1 MTKRD
6 KVKAI
11 ADLGEEPAFYRF
23 GKVPSNVMDKLST
36 MDMCAIYF
44 LIQLK
49 KIDDGFDE
57 SEYST
62 FYLHALIYVQNGSKC
77 IKNLYTGKTY
87 SLDDFL
93 KCFDLD
99 FDKNTIEEKS
109 SYNRYLIDG
118 FLPCNTLYG
127 NKSLV
132 PVYFYTP
139 SKCTLSFYTNRQYTQ
154 STEESIPNLG
164 SRYVGLDALPS
175 TCYFANGVT
184 AKLRVYASVF
194 GFLDNQKEYM
204 VIDDEYTLVNNQ
216 ITQVT
221 INPHE
226 PMTIAVDT
234 EGPLYSEFTS
244 EKRGITYN
252 KQKIVFGFYFF
263 VGTKMWYPVFNYVNL
278 GYNRGF
284 DNYPER
290 NAFLQVPPL
299 YQISNHSDPFIT
311 SVVTELKKEVDEEGK
326 SYSKEFRLHSKDFV
340 VLIHAFQFQNTT
352 EQRYVL
358 LCMNFVF
365 DSDDNFDASKSR
377 FWYAQDYDI
386 SSTFDIT
393 RYAHSQ
399 CNFTI
404 DRNETNKRITVYVTI
419 DNETKPLFYC
429 NKIDWLYLPDV
440 NYPDVDIWYNHGTS
454 RSATKFVVL
463 SKPV

>member
-1 MTKRD
+1 MTQRD

-11 ADLGEEPAFYRF
+11 ADLGEDPAFYRF
-23 GKVPSNVMDKLST
+23 NKVPSSVMDKLST
-36 MDMCAIYF
+36 LDMCAIYF

-62 FYLHALIYVQNGSKC
+62 FYLHALIYVQNGSQC

-93 KCFDLD
+93 TCFDLD
-99 FDKNTIEEKS
+99 FDKNTIAEKS
-109 SYNRYLIDG
+109 TYDRHLIDG

-154 STEESIPNLG
+154 SIAKPIPNLG
-164 SRYVGLDALPS
+164 SRYVRYDELPS
-175 TCYFANGVT
+175 TCYYADGVT
-184 AKLRVYASVF
+184 TKMRIHASLF
-194 GFLDNQKEYM
+194 TDQMKYM
-204 VIDDEYTLVNNQ
+204 LIEDEYTLVNNQ

-221 INPHE
+221 INSCETGTINPLE
-226 PMTIAVDT
+226 PMTIATDT
-234 EGPLYSEFTS
+234 EGPLYPQLNSERRVINYKK
-244 EKRGITYN
+244 EKS
-252 KQKIVFGFYFF
+252 VFGFFL
-263 VGTKMWYPVFNYVNL
+263 VRGTWHSVFGYVNL
-278 GYNRGF
+278 GYNR
-284 DNYPER
+284 DLKHCSKMSLY
-290 NAFLQVPPL
+290 LQVPPL
-299 YQISNHSDPFIT
+299 YQISDTSDPFIQ
-311 SVVTELKKEVDEEGK
+311 SVIGELEEEG
-326 SYSKEFRLHSKDFV
+326 YSKQFGLTSKDFV
-340 VLIHAFQFQNTT
+340 VLIHTFQFQNPA
-352 EQRYVL
+352 EKRYVL

-393 RYAHSQ
+393 RYARSQ

-404 DRNETNKRITVYVTI
+404 DRNETNKRMTVYVTI
-419 DNETKPLFYC
+419 DNETKPLFFCTKTY
-429 NKIDWLYLPDV
+429 WRY
-440 NYPDVDIWYNHGTS
+440 YPDVDIWYNHGTAETAET
-454 RSATKFVVL
+454 ATKFVVL